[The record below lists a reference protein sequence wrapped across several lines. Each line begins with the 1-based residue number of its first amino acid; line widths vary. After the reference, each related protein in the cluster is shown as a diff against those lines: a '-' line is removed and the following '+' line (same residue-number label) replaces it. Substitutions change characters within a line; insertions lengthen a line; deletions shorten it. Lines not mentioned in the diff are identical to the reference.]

1 MASLYAHAFSV
12 DYSNEDWMDNDIAI
26 GPSVARASADVQSQK
41 SVPIHS
47 GPKVKPAAVS
57 WMRPQPSNG
66 PGHALVTPRKSAG
79 SQRNEWDKTAA
90 LATAATIQIAK
101 ASEAAVRLADMAVR
115 QMAGTAAVP
124 SEHVT
129 PAKRRG
135 RKPVFETPNPALP
148 ISESRSELLEELA
161 GGSGVKRKR
170 QTGKSQANIVQST
183 AKSQKSAKKQPEDE
197 DDDAE
202 HPGGD
207 DDEDPEAEVE
217 DPAAEE
223 ESEDSDAKKAALM
236 IKCGSGTFA
245 GYRPP
250 KEEANLEVFN
260 LKKSSYFKTR
270 RELEQKYP
278 GRLHLCGKSIT
289 QLDWWNHL
297 RTQIAKAKSKA
308 TKQSPYTRDKLKI
321 TISEAG
327 VEWKSKLQ
335 ALMEDASTE

>member
-79 SQRNEWDKTAA
+79 SHRNEWDKTAA

-135 RKPVFETPNPALP
+135 RKPVFETPPALP

-197 DDDAE
+197 DDAE
-202 HPGGD
+202 HPGGG

-217 DPAAEE
+217 DPDAEE
-223 ESEDSDAKKAALM
+223 ESEDPDAKKAALM

>member
-1 MASLYAHAFSV
+1 
-12 DYSNEDWMDNDIAI
+12 MDNDIVT
-26 GPSVARASADVQSQK
+26 GPVARASADMPSQK

-66 PGHALVTPRKSAG
+66 PGHALATTPKKSAG
-79 SQRNEWDKTAA
+79 SQRNDWDKNAA
-90 LATAATIQIAK
+90 LATAATIQLAK

-115 QMAGTAAVP
+115 QMAGTAAAA
-124 SEHVT
+124 SSGLST

-135 RKPVFETPNPALP
+135 RKPVLETPPTTALP
-148 ISESRSELLEELA
+148 ISEDRSELLDEPA
-161 GGSGVKRKR
+161 SGVKRKR
-170 QTGKSQANIVQST
+170 QTGKSQANRVQST
-183 AKSQKSAKKQPEDE
+183 AKSRKNAKKQPEDE
-197 DDDAE
+197 DDAE
-202 HPGGD
+202 HPGGG

-217 DPAAEE
+217 DPDAEE
-223 ESEDSDAKKAALM
+223 EVEDPDAKEEAL
-236 IKCGSGTFA
+236 IKCGRGTFA

-260 LKKSSYFKTR
+260 LKKSSYFNSR

-278 GRLHLCGKSIT
+278 GKLHLCGKSIT
-289 QLDWWNHL
+289 QLDWWNYL

-327 VEWKSKLQ
+327 VAWKSKLQ
-335 ALMEDASTE
+335 ALMEDAPTE